1 MSCEGRTVCRGCSM
15 HTWIDRFGCMLPGCP
30 QYAVHVNED
39 LIRQALDELDER
51 DGAGTPP
58 VGTAAMPV
66 TPGNGAADAS
76 ATGAPSPEPAPSP
89 DEGSNE

>member
-1 MSCEGRTVCRGCSM
+1 M

-58 VGTAAMPV
+58 AGTPAMPV
-66 TPGNGAADAS
+66 APGSGAGGAS
-76 ATGAPSPEPAPSP
+76 ATGAGTPEPAPSP
-89 DEGSNE
+89 DAEGN